1 MLLAPA
7 LLTIALCSGSASVEL
22 GPVNDIN
29 GPSSDKLADD
39 VRAVA
44 KVSASLGG
52 ARQLHVLLTTD
63 GSISCCTRWSKN
75 CSLRLGRVGMIQEK
89 TGPLQ
94 TGRGTLSTWVSRA
107 TSHIPPYDA

>member
-22 GPVNDIN
+22 GPVNDIS
-29 GPSSDKLADD
+29 GPSSDKLAD
-39 VRAVA
+39 A

-63 GSISCCTRWSKN
+63 GSISRCTRWSKN
-75 CSLRLGRVGMIQEK
+75 CSLRLRRVGMIQEK

>member
-63 GSISCCTRWSKN
+63 GSISRCTRWSKN